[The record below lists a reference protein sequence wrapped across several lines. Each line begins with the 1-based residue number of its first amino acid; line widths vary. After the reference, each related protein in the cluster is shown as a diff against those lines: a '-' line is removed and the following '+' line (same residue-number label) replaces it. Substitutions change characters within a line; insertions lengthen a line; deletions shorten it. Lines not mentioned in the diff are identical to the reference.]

1 MNSTPAEFRRALTL
15 AFGDAVREQTD
26 GLLLTDGAVQ
36 LHFALYPEAPKRIG
50 ALQLSNLRVEI
61 SVRAGDETYANELL
75 AKVDRATQRG
85 GG

>member
-1 MNSTPAEFRRALTL
+1 MNSTPAEFRRTLTL
-15 AFGDAVREQTD
+15 AFGSAVRDQAD
-26 GLLLTDGAVQ
+26 GLLLTDEAVQ
-36 LHFALYPEAPKRIG
+36 LHFALHPEAPKRIG

-61 SVRAGDETYANELL
+61 SVLAGDEIHASELL